1 MSRLFRTNT
10 VPYRHEE
17 STTWLELFFDLVYV
31 AILVELGNRLSHDLT
46 LAGVLQFLFLFVIV
60 WWSWLEKVLF
70 ARFFPTDDIGQRL
83 LTFIYMA
90 IMGLMA
96 FNIHDV
102 TGSQA
107 AYFLFAYAASKI
119 VLALMYAKAGRQ
131 YPQYR
136 TMIRFYIVAFLVAA
150 LAWFAIAIFAPN
162 NLWLWAVVA
171 GVGVLVAAVTPLIQ
185 SMDTKLSF
193 ETPPMKKH
201 YMRHRFG
208 ELTIIVLGE
217 FFIKVISSASER
229 DVYLVTM
236 LYFILLLSIST
247 GLWWLYFD
255 HQEHSALAKR
265 RSRMEIWVYI
275 HYPLL
280 AAITAYGV
288 VGNKIIA
295 LIPGEA
301 LSDPKRWLICGALAV
316 AVTCTAVIEW
326 TAREGTGAMT
336 RQPQILPR
344 LLGALVLIALA
355 LWGGGLSAPLFVA
368 LLASVIIILVVFDI
382 SRRLQNPVIAQTKK
396 S

>member
-1 MSRLFRTNT
+1 MSSIFRTNT
-10 VPYRHEE
+10 IPYRHAE

-46 LAGVLQFLFLFVIV
+46 LSGLVEFLFIFIIV

-70 ARFFPTDDIGQRL
+70 ARFFPTDDIGQRI

-90 IMGLMA
+90 IMGVMA

-102 TGSQA
+102 TGEQA
-107 AYFLFAYAASKI
+107 AYFLFAYAASKL

-131 YPQYR
+131 YPKFQKMTRVYSVVFS
-136 TMIRFYIVAFLVAA
+136 IAA
-150 LAWFAIAIFAPN
+150 LAWFVIAIFAPN
-162 NLWLWAVVA
+162 NLLLWA
-171 GVGVLVAAVTPLIQ
+171 LVTGFGILFAAISPLLHQ
-185 SMDTKLSF
+185 RLETFSF
-193 ETPPMKKH
+193 EMPTMKKH

-229 DVYLVTM
+229 DVYPLT
-236 LYFILLLSIST
+236 LFYFVLILSIST

-255 HQEHSALAKR
+255 HQEHSTLSKR
-265 RSRMEIWVYI
+265 RIHMEIWVYI

-288 VGNKIIA
+288 IGNKIIA

-301 LSDPKRWLICGALAV
+301 LSDPKRWLFCGAMAV
-316 AVTCTAVIEW
+316 AIASTAVIEW
-326 TAREGTGAMT
+326 AAREKEEAMS
-336 RQPQILPR
+336 RPPQIQLR
-344 LLGALVLIALA
+344 AIGAVVLIALA
-355 LWGGGLSAPLFVA
+355 TFGAGLAVPLFVT
-368 LLASVIIILVVFDI
+368 LVSLVIIILVAFDI
-382 SRRLQNPVIAQTKK
+382 SWRLRNPLPDPV
-396 S
+396 